1 MFFEFIFKK
10 GEEELKVTYL
20 IGNGLDINIGL
31 RTRYLDFY
39 KHIKR
44 INKQNSKNN
53 IYQAVIKDYFSK
65 NKELIEIDW
74 SDFEI
79 GIGEYTKGI
88 TNEAELAN
96 FFIDYEE
103 LIEEFTNFIEAQL
116 EKVDIQKFISKSHGI
131 FNAAVTKPINL
142 DERDQVYL
150 QQNYRGYGN
159 QQKERNYIVFN
170 YTEIFDEIHES
181 WKEKYKNNGIT
192 SHSPIHIH
200 GFCQEQILMGVNDE
214 SQVSGEYSKD
224 IDLQMMMIKTISNQN
239 ALTMRFEKATKTI
252 LDSEL
257 IIIYGMSIGDSDK
270 YWWEK
275 IIENLEKNP
284 GNNVLI
290 YAYDHEKDK
299 LRKHNYK
306 LMKRKREW
314 KNNLLKHV
322 DNDRREILEKQI
334 FVQFDTKRIF
344 DFEILSSKE
353 VEKSL
358 ESVES

>member
-1 MFFEFIFKK
+1 M
-10 GEEELKVTYL
+10 ELKVTYL
-20 IGNGLDINIGL
+20 IGNGMDINIGL

-39 KHIKR
+39 NHLKQIT
-44 INKQNSKNN
+44 NKDSKNA
-53 IYQAVIKDYFSK
+53 IYQAVLKDYFSE
-65 NKELIEIDW
+65 NKDLIEIDW

-79 GIGEYTKGI
+79 GIGKYTKRI
-88 TNEAELAN
+88 TTETELAK
-96 FFIDYEE
+96 FFDDYEE
-103 LIEEFTNFIEAQL
+103 LIEEFTKFIEEQL
-116 EKVDIQKFISKSHGI
+116 EKVDIQDFISNCYSI

-150 QQNYRGYGN
+150 QQNYKGYGN
-159 QQKERNYIVFN
+159 QQKERSYIVFN
-170 YTEIFDEIHES
+170 YTEIFDEIHQS
-181 WKEKYKNNGIT
+181 WKEKYKNNGII

-200 GFCQEQILMGVNDE
+200 GFCQDQILMGVNDE
-214 SQVSGEYSKD
+214 SQVSGEYSKN

-275 IIENLEKNP
+275 IIENLENNP
-284 GNNVLI
+284 ANNVLI

-314 KNNLLKHV
+314 KNNLLKHA

-334 FVQFDTKRIF
+334 FLQFDTKRIF
-344 DFEILSSKE
+344 DFETLSSNE
-353 VEKSL
+353 IEKSL
-358 ESVES
+358 EGIES